1 MSKRHAAEALA
12 ENDGH
17 GPNGEPPRKRVVF
30 EPLQLGPIANL
41 VTIDALFSWS
51 HSKGLGKFT

>member
-1 MSKRHAAEALA
+1 MRMSKRQAADAMA
-12 ENDGH
+12 ESESAN

-41 VTIDALFSWS
+41 VI
-51 HSKGLGKFT
+51 KFNELISVLTAY